1 MEGRASF
8 RQDFLANS
16 STSLTAAVM
25 EDRGMSDAG
34 MYDAS
39 LSGDATTGRKSG
51 LLAVAA
57 SLVLP
62 GAGEWYA
69 GRFDRGQYPLIAEGI
84 LWLGFAGFR
93 TYGAWIQNDARLF
106 AGQRAGVSAA
116 GKEDQYFGDIGN
128 YNSLTDY
135 NAQKLIDRNLGALYP
150 EDASAGYGWK
160 WSSAAERQSY
170 KDQRISSDEMVNA
183 SNLVVLG
190 LVANRVWSAVQAAF
204 LVRKHNASLA
214 PAQSALPTMQ
224 SRLPTHNGRTD
235 GIVFTF
241 TGSF

>member
-1 MEGRASF
+1 LRADN
-8 RQDFLANS
+8 QL
-16 STSLTAAVM
+16 L
-25 EDRGMSDAG
+25 SDAG
-34 MYDAS
+34 
-39 LSGDATTGRKSG
+39 LSGGAVAQKKSG

-69 GRFDRGQYPLIAEGI
+69 GRFDRGQYPLITEGV
-84 LWLGFAGFR
+84 LWLGVAGFR

-106 AGQRAGVSAA
+106 AGQRAGVSTA
-116 GKEDQYFGDIGN
+116 GKDDKYFGDIGN
-128 YNSLTDY
+128 YNSLEEY

-150 EDASAGYGWK
+150 EDASSGYGWK
-160 WSSAAERQSY
+160 WSSAADRQSY

-183 SNLVVLG
+183 SNLVILG

-204 LVRKHNASLA
+204 LVRKHNAALQ
-214 PAQSALPTMQ
+214 PAQGALPAMQ
-224 SRLPTHNGRTD
+224 SRLLAHNGKVE

-241 TGSF
+241 SGTF